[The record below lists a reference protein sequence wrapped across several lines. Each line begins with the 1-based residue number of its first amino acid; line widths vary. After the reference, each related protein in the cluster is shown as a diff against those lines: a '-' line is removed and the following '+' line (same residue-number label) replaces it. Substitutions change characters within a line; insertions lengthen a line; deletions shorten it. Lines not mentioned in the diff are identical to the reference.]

1 MSFRPHFTRDES
13 IKDPHLDVLY
23 TARATA
29 SGGGREDGRA
39 TTDDGKID
47 VKLSTPTE
55 MGGKGGD
62 GTNPEQLFASGYAAC
77 YLGALRLVSG
87 KAGSPVGPDT
97 KVTAGVGFGK
107 NTRGEGFNLD
117 VTLTVTDHG
126 LEKAVIDDLIEK
138 AHQVCPYSNATRNNV
153 DVRLSAK

>member
-1 MSFRPHFTRDES
+1 M
-13 IKDPHLDVLY
+13 DVLY
-23 TARATA
+23 TAHATA

-47 VKLSTPTE
+47 VKLSTPAE

-97 KVTAGVGFGK
+97 KVVAGVGFGK

-126 LEKAVIDDLIEK
+126 LEAEKINELIEK

-153 DVRLSAK
+153 DVKLSAE